1 MATAVRRKYSRIRVG
16 WGLRSPMN
24 VRMTSLGFNGLE
36 FEVLHHDN
44 VIASYAFS
52 FSGIVVSGKLQT

>member
-1 MATAVRRKYSRIRVG
+1 
-16 WGLRSPMN
+16 MN

-36 FEVLHHDN
+36 FEVLHHDS